1 VKFTR
6 RTSNA
11 LNRFLDQWVPP
22 ALRDVG
28 PLRWI
33 VRRSYHELPIEV
45 DVFRDR
51 AFELSPEE
59 FSTFYR
65 SLVSHFDQ
73 GDTDLTPVSA
83 EGVLHAV
90 TGTTILD
97 VACGKGWLSSRL
109 ARDGARVVGVDLA
122 LTTGDR
128 ALRYDGFERC
138 EGTIEALPFRDDA
151 FDTVVS
157 THTLEHVQ
165 HFARALTELRRVA
178 RQRVVIVVP
187 RQRPYRGAL
196 NPHIH
201 FFPYRFS
208 LLAWTG
214 SERPYR
220 CELVGGDWLY
230 VEDQVAPAPAVASVV
245 TR

>member
-1 VKFTR
+1 VRFTR

-45 DVFRDR
+45 DVFRDH

-73 GDTDLTPVSA
+73 GDTDLTPASA
-83 EGVLHAV
+83 EGALAAV

-128 ALRYDGFERC
+128 ALRYDGFSRC
-138 EGTIEALPFRDDA
+138 EGSIEALPFRDGA

-165 HFARALTELRRVA
+165 HLANALAELRRVA
-178 RQRVVIVVP
+178 RHRVVIVVP

-214 SERPYR
+214 SDRPYR
-220 CELVGGDWLY
+220 CDLVGGDWLY
-230 VEDQVAPAPAVASVV
+230 VEDQLGDAPVRTVSP
-245 TR
+245 R

>member
-1 VKFTR
+1 MKLSR
-6 RTSNA
+6 RSSNA

-22 ALRDVG
+22 ALRDAG
-28 PLRWI
+28 PLRWV
-33 VRRSYHELPIEV
+33 VRRSYHDLPIEV
-45 DVFRDR
+45 DRFRET
-51 AFELSPEE
+51 AFELPPSE
-59 FSTFYR
+59 FSNFYQ
-65 SLVSHFDQ
+65 SLLSRFDQ
-73 GDTDLTPVSA
+73 GDTDLTRASA
-83 EGVLHAV
+83 TSVIESV
-90 TGTTILD
+90 TGSTVLD

-109 ARDGARVVGVDLA
+109 AERGANVVGVDLA
-122 LTTGDR
+122 LTSGDR
-128 ALRYDGFERC
+128 ALRYDGFLRC
-138 EGTIEALPFRDDA
+138 EGSIEALPFSDAA

-165 HFARALTELRRVA
+165 HFGRALDELRRVA
-178 RQRVVIVVP
+178 RSRVVVVVP

-214 SERPYR
+214 SDRPYR

-230 VEDQVAPAPAVASVV
+230 VEDQLPSSVPSRPA
-245 TR
+245 

>member
-1 VKFTR
+1 MRLSR
-6 RTSNA
+6 RSSNA

-28 PLRWI
+28 PLRWV
-33 VRRSYHELPIEV
+33 VRRSYHDLPIEV
-45 DVFRDR
+45 DVFRET
-51 AFELSPEE
+51 AFELPPEQ
-59 FSTFYR
+59 FAGFYQ
-65 SLVSHFDQ
+65 SLLSRFDQ
-73 GDTDLTPVSA
+73 GDTDLTPDSA
-83 EGVLHAV
+83 AAVLDAV
-90 TGTTILD
+90 TGPRILD
-97 VACGKGWLSSRL
+97 VACGKGWLASRL
-109 ARDGARVVGVDLA
+109 AARGADVVGVDLA

-128 ALRYDGFERC
+128 AVRYDGFRRC
-138 EGTIEALPFRDDA
+138 EGSIEALPFPDAA

-165 HFARALTELRRVA
+165 HFGRALDELRRVA
-178 RQRVVIVVP
+178 RRRVVVVVP

-230 VEDQVAPAPAVASVV
+230 VEDQEPVPAPASGRRA
-245 TR
+245 